1 MFKPGDID
9 EQGRE
14 IEQDGD
20 ITWDEIQIPVTE
32 QTDDSKGIS

>member
-1 MFKPGDID
+1 MKPGDIID
-9 EQGRE
+9 GRE

-32 QTDDSKGIS
+32 QADDSKGIS